1 MASSGP
7 SWEELVELAESWKP
21 PEGPVVLS
29 EEHLRLIDRVE
40 RTVASRPRDDASR
53 DVTWVERVLDEWRY
67 VVRNVR
73 KVPRG

>member
-7 SWEELVELAESWKP
+7 SWEELLELAESWKP

-29 EEHLRLIDRVE
+29 EEYLRLIDRVE
-40 RTVASRPRDDASR
+40 RTVASRPRDVS
-53 DVTWVERVLDEWRY
+53 WVERVLDEWRY

>member
-7 SWEELVELAESWKP
+7 SWEELLELAGSWKP

-29 EEHLRLIDRVE
+29 EEYLRLIERVE
-40 RTVASRPRDDASR
+40 RSVASRPRDDVSR
-53 DVTWVERVLDEWRY
+53 DVSWVERVLDEWRY